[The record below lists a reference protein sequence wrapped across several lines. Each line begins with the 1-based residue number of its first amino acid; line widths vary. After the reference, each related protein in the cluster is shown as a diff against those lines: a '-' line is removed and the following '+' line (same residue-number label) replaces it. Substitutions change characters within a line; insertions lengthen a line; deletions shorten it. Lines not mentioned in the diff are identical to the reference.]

1 MGAFAGGQYHYPP
14 RSSCPTF
21 AAVPLCSGLCIYTR
35 GESGRSST
43 RTTSPGPAHFVYRER
58 CASQLGD
65 VDDAAI
71 SRRTAA
77 LVCGRRANAT
87 RTLRDSDR
95 SSIVAA
101 DPQTGVA
108 PGVTRGRN
116 VRSRCRCS
124 MCPAIHINSR
134 SWLRSSSTGE
144 PSDPPHRVVFRF
156 RSELRWPV
164 TAFPVPHLPASA
176 SGSPLGA
183 PVGRSDED
191 LRSRCGTVKSRG
203 VDDETGG
210 R

>member
-1 MGAFAGGQYHYPP
+1 MGAFAGAMFGRPARRVQ
-14 RSSCPTF
+14 RS
-21 AAVPLCSGLCIYTR
+21 PLCRFARVCLCIIYTR

-43 RTTSPGPAHFVYRER
+43 RTTSPGPAHFVYREQ

-77 LVCGRRANAT
+77 RVCGRRANAT
-87 RTLRDSDR
+87 RTLRGSDR

-176 SGSPLGA
+176 SGKPAYGA
-183 PVGRSDED
+183 PVVGATRICVQSA
-191 LRSRCGTVKSRG
+191 GP
-203 VDDETGG
+203 
-210 R
+210 